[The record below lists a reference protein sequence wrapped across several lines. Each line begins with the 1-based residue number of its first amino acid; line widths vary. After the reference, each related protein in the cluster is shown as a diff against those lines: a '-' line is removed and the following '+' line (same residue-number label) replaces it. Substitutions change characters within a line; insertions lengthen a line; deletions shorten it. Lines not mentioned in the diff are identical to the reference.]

1 MTPAVKD
8 NMASTFT
15 KVGKILRKDTLSS
28 KRSKA
33 QLSRMNSKTS
43 VISSKRKGPGA
54 GLKLKIDEINR
65 QVSFKCFHI
74 LILYYQSQLSNIKLE
89 KALEELKIYRNTE
102 LQRKIRFEEMDELVD
117 HLQKNHEQ
125 WLSQQEGKIFKK
137 IFRNYE
143 KS

>member
-65 QVSFKCFHI
+65 QVSFKYFHI
-74 LILYYQSQLSNIKLE
+74 LILY
-89 KALEELKIYRNTE
+89 
-102 LQRKIRFEEMDELVD
+102 
-117 HLQKNHEQ
+117 
-125 WLSQQEGKIFKK
+125 
-137 IFRNYE
+137 
-143 KS
+143 